1 MKTLKCGLIGGK
13 LGHSYSKLIHDK
25 FQKYD
30 YDLISLDADE
40 VDAFLKKGDFD
51 GLNVTIPYKLT
62 VIPYCTYLS
71 DAAKR
76 IGSVNTL
83 VKTENGFEGYNTDYH
98 GFLSMAKRAGI
109 DFKDKNVVILG
120 SGGTSLTARTV
131 SADEG
136 AKKITVVSRSG
147 DTTYDMIDSLK
158 DCEVLINTT
167 PVGMYPNNGKSA
179 VSLDSFPNC
188 EAVLDVIYNPL
199 RTPLLLQAK
208 EKGLKYTGG
217 LYMLVSQAA
226 QAARHFCNEEICD
239 EKVEE
244 VFRSLALSVQN
255 IVLVGMPGC
264 GKTTIGREIAK
275 KTGRKFID
283 TDDIIVE
290 RAEMSIPE
298 IFEKYGEAYFRKLEC
313 EVVADFAKE
322 KELVIA
328 TGGGAVINK
337 LNSDALAENGR
348 IYYIKR
354 DISNLATK
362 GRPLSKDAN
371 KLQEMFCKRD
381 PIYRA
386 CADYEIENNS
396 TTFSNTAQKILDEFF
411 ASTI

>member
-1 MKTLKCGLIGGK
+1 MENLKCGLIGGK

-25 FQKYD
+25 FQKYS
-30 YDLISLDADE
+30 YDLISLNADE
-40 VDAFLKKGDFD
+40 VDSFLTNCNFD

-62 VIPYCTYLS
+62 VIPYCTRIS
-71 DAAKR
+71 DEAKR

-83 VKTENGFEGYNTDYH
+83 VKTANGFEGYNTDYY
-98 GFLSMAKRAGI
+98 GFLSMAKRAEI
-109 DFKDKNVVILG
+109 DFKNKNVVILG
-120 SGGTSLTARTV
+120 SGGTSLTAQAV
-131 SADEG
+131 ASDEG
-136 AKKITVVSRSG
+136 AKSITVVSRSG
-147 DTTYDMIDSLK
+147 SITYDMIDTLT

-167 PVGMYPNNGKSA
+167 PVGMYPNNGKSPVA
-179 VSLDSFPNC
+179 LDRFPNC

-255 IVLVGMPGC
+255 IVLIGMPGS
-264 GKTTIGREIAK
+264 GKTTVGREIAK
-275 KTGRKFID
+275 KTGRKFVD
-283 TDDIIVE
+283 TDDIIVQ
-290 RAEMSIPE
+290 RANMSIPE
-298 IFEKYGEAYFRKLEC
+298 IFEKYGEAHFRRLEC
-313 EVVADFAKE
+313 EVVSDFAKE

-348 IYYIKR
+348 LYYLKR
-354 DISNLATK
+354 DISTLATK
-362 GRPLSKDAN
+362 GRPLSQDAS
-371 KLQEMFCKRD
+371 KLQEMYKKRN
-381 PIYRA
+381 PIYTS
-386 CADYEIENNS
+386 CADCEIENNKPF
-396 TTFSNTAQKILDEFF
+396 TDTAQKILDEFF
-411 ASTI
+411 SSTI

>member
-1 MKTLKCGLIGGK
+1 MNNLKCGLIGSK

-25 FQKYD
+25 FQKYN
-30 YDLISLDADE
+30 YDLISLGADE
-40 VDAFLKKGDFD
+40 VDGFLKDCDFD

-62 VIPYCTYLS
+62 VIPYCTRIS
-71 DAAKR
+71 EEAKR

-83 VKTENGFEGYNTDYH
+83 VKTANGFEGYNTDYH
-98 GFLSMAKRAGI
+98 GFLSMAKRADI
-109 DFKDKNVVILG
+109 DFKNKNVVILG
-120 SGGTSLTARTV
+120 SGGTSLTAHTV
-131 SADEG
+131 ASDEG
-136 AKKITVVSRSG
+136 AKSVTVVSRSG
-147 DTTYDMIDSLK
+147 DTTYDMLDSLT
-158 DCEVLINTT
+158 DCEILINTT
-167 PVGMYPNNGKSA
+167 PVGMYPNNGKCA

-226 QAARHFCNEEICD
+226 QAARHFCNEEISD
-239 EKVEE
+239 EEVEE

-264 GKTTIGREIAK
+264 GKTTIGRKIAK

-283 TDDIIVE
+283 TDDIIVQ
-290 RAEMSIPE
+290 RANMSIPE
-298 IFEKYGEAYFRKLEC
+298 IFEKYGEAHFRKLEC

-328 TGGGAVINK
+328 TGGGAVANK
-337 LNSDALAENGR
+337 HNADALAENGR

-354 DISNLATK
+354 DIDTLATK
-362 GRPLSKDAN
+362 GRPLSKDSN
-371 KLQEMFCKRD
+371 KLQEMFRIRN
-381 PIYRA
+381 PIYA
-386 CADYEIENNS
+386 SCADCEIENNNKP
-396 TTFSNTAQKILDEFF
+396 FIDTAQEILDEFF
-411 ASTI
+411 NSTI

>member
-147 DTTYDMIDSLK
+147 DTTYDMIDSLT

-226 QAARHFCNEEICD
+226 QAARHFCNEDIDD
-239 EKVEE
+239 EKVED

-264 GKTTIGREIAK
+264 GKTTIGHKIAE

-283 TDDIIVE
+283 TDDIIVQ
-290 RAEMSIPE
+290 RAKMSIPE
-298 IFEKYGEAYFRKLEC
+298 IFEKYGEAYFRNLEC
-313 EVVADFAKE
+313 EVITDFAKE

-337 LNSDALAENGR
+337 LNSNALAENGR

-371 KLQEMFCKRD
+371 KLQEMFCTRD

-386 CADYEIENNS
+386 CADCEIENNS

-411 ASTI
+411 NSTI